1 MAVLGPT
8 GKGSHHRIYRVSDVQ
23 RLFIWQE
30 RVSQVVLVLESNVN
44 ILHSLR
50 RFYTQLGQNKDFQ
63 ARNSCS
69 DDIDVFSNKL
79 DYIMDDFKLQV
90 SRAKALLK
98 TLSDRTELVK
108 QHRLERLNYH
118 MEREAIVV
126 RIITIVTL
134 IYLPATFTSTFFS
147 TDIIKYQGQDSPA
160 GNYSATA
167 MNRWLQVTVPLTLL
181 TLVVAYALK
190 RWAERKALDSETTDS
205 TSGGGLKWWKW
216 PQKACLRGVHTL
228 RAAQGMSIPLLPLPN
243 QQLPSKSSLPQ

>member
-8 GKGSHHRIYRVSDVQ
+8 GKGSHHRIYTAADVQ

-30 RVSQVVLVLESNVN
+30 RVSQVVLVLDSNLN
-44 ILHSLR
+44 IINSLR
-50 RFYTQLGQNKDFQ
+50 RFYTKLNQDKDFQ
-63 ARNSCS
+63 ARSSCS
-69 DDIDVFSNKL
+69 DDINIFANKL

-98 TLSDRTELVK
+98 TLSDRTELIK

-118 MEREAIVV
+118 MEREAIAV

-167 MNRWLQVTVPLTLL
+167 MNRWLQVTVPLTFL
-181 TLVVAYALK
+181 TLVAAYALK
-190 RWAERKALDSETTDS
+190 RWAERKALIEAPKP
-205 TSGGGLKWWKW
+205 SGGGGATWWTW
-216 PQKACLRGVHTL
+216 PLHTWSRGV
-228 RAAQGMSIPLLPLPN
+228 RALKGAQGVPIPLLPLRN
-243 QQLPSKSSLPQ
+243 LPSKSE